1 MANSPNERPA
11 PTTPPTPAP
20 DPASAPA
27 AGPTSAPSAP
37 FDAVRGGVPVA
48 SRSPTVAS
56 SGPRPED
63 LRREA
68 LAYHEFPRPG
78 KTEVVSTKPVATPY
92 DLSLAYTPGVAVPCL
107 EIERDAEL
115 AYRYTNKGNLVA
127 VLTNGTAILGL
138 GDIGSLAGKPVMEG
152 KGVLFK
158 KFAGI
163 DVFDIEVDADDPDD
177 LVETV
182 ARIAPTFGG
191 INLEDIKA
199 PECFEVER
207 RLIERLDIPVFHDDQ
222 HGTAIVSGAA
232 LVNAADVAGKRL
244 HDLRIVILGAG
255 AAGISCAEMFE
266 RLGADRAKF
275 VFVDSKGVVWKGRT
289 EGMNDE
295 KRRIAVDT
303 KARTLSDALAGADM
317 FLGVSG
323 PNLVTAA
330 QLRLMAP
337 RPIVFALANPDPEIP
352 YPAAVAARDD
362 VIMAT
367 GRSDFPNQVNNAL
380 CFPFLFRGALD
391 VRARRITDGMK
402 VAAARALSDL
412 AREPVPASVRAV
424 YGGGELSFG
433 AGYLLP
439 KPLDPRVLHAVAPAV
454 AEAAIRDGVA
464 RVTSFDR
471 VAYLRELTRRVAP
484 PGA

>member
-1 MANSPNERPA
+1 MALPPIDPVSAAPPVRPA
-11 PTTPPTPAP
+11 PV
-20 DPASAPA
+20 PASPPPA
-27 AGPTSAPSAP
+27 SPASPAYGAGPRT
-37 FDAVRGGVPVA
+37 
-48 SRSPTVAS
+48 
-56 SGPRPED
+56 ED
-63 LRREA
+63 LADEA

-78 KTEVVSTKPVATPY
+78 KTEVVSTKPVSTQY

-107 EIERDAEL
+107 EIEKNLEA

-127 VLTNGTAILGL
+127 VVTNGTAVLGL
-138 GDIGSLAGKPVMEG
+138 GDIGPLAGKPVMEG

-163 DVFDIEVDADDPDD
+163 DVFDIEVDADRVDD

-207 RLIERLDIPVFHDDQ
+207 RLVARLDIPVFHDDQ

-232 LVNAADVAGKRL
+232 LVNAARVAGKSVG
-244 HDLRIVILGAG
+244 DLRIVILGAG

-303 KARTLSDALAGADM
+303 SARTLSDAMRGADM

-323 PNLVTAA
+323 PNLVTAE
-330 QLRLMAP
+330 QVRSMAE

-352 YPAAVAARDD
+352 YPTALAARDD
-362 VIMAT
+362 VVMAT

-391 VRARRITDGMK
+391 VRASRITDGMK
-402 VAAARALSDL
+402 VAAASALSAL
-412 AREPVPASVRAV
+412 AHEPVPESVRSA
-424 YGGGELSFG
+424 YGGVALEFG
-433 AGYLLP
+433 PGYLLP
-439 KPLDPRVLHAVAPAV
+439 KALDPRVLFRVAPAV

-464 RVTSFDR
+464 RVTTFDR
-471 VAYLRELTRRVAP
+471 HAYEDALWRRMGTVRA
-484 PGA
+484 